1 MRLNEFFFFGVNVKI
16 LVISQ
21 IAQLQ
26 NLQDSIALLLDART
40 QQSVCPDREL
50 SLVYLLSQS
59 WVNVPEKKKN
69 TFQSSNGLS
78 CDMLLSAGKNL
89 TESQLSQGNKILHG
103 RSENKQN
110 CCQNASGLCFRWSF
124 YLCLKYLVHLQEGK
138 HTRNVNQGQ

>member
-26 NLQDSIALLLDART
+26 NLQDSIALLLDARSK
-40 QQSVCPDREL
+40 QNICPDREL
-50 SLVYLLSQS
+50 SLVYLLGQS

-89 TESQLSQGNKILHG
+89 TSLNSVREILHG

-110 CCQNASGLCFRWSF
+110 CCQNASGLCFPWSF